1 MARILVIEDDNAVR
15 CVISA
20 ALTAAG
26 HEVLEASDGRAGL
39 RVLGANKIDLVITDI
54 LMPDLDG
61 VEFVRTMRAY
71 GSPAKIIAISGG
83 GGALD
88 PVDLLTQAVTIGAD
102 AALPKPFQMADLHD
116 LVRAVLMQPDRSST
130 ANAPATRR
138 DGLTVTDSRARL
150 PGARPNRSRS
160 DGSSDG

>member
-1 MARILVIEDDNAVR
+1 MARILVIDDDNAVR
-15 CVISA
+15 SVISA
-20 ALTAAG
+20 ALTTVG
-26 HEVLEASDGRAGL
+26 HKVLEASDGRAGL
-39 RVLGANKIDLVITDI
+39 RVFGANKIDLVITDI

-88 PVDLLTQAVTIGAD
+88 PVDLLTQAVTLGAD
-102 AALPKPFQMADLHD
+102 AALPKPFQLTDLHD
-116 LVRAVLMQPDRSST
+116 LVRAVLMQPDRSS
-130 ANAPATRR
+130 AHAPATRR
-138 DGLTVTDSRARL
+138 DGRTVTNSRARL
-150 PGARPNRSRS
+150 PRDRQTTHSRS